1 MEEWKGVTLSLVG
14 YEGVGWRGDGLNEGA
29 LASCELVQSVG
40 SVSGNQGDWVTSEW
54 REGERERGREEEGEG
69 GGGEEREREGG
80 REREMKSNAKARQR
94 DNVHFC
100 CTAVKGNDC
109 LSSQQ

>member
-54 REGERERGREEEGEG
+54 REGERERGRGRGRG
-69 GGGEEREREGG
+69 GGGRGEREGG
-80 REREMKSNAKARQR
+80 RERER
-94 DNVHFC
+94 DEEQC
-100 CTAVKGNDC
+100 ESTTER
-109 LSSQQ
+109 